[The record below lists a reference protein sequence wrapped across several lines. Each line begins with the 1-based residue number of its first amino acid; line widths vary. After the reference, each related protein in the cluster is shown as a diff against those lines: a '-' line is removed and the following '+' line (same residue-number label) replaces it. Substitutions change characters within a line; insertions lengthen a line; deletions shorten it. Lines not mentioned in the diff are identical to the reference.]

1 MQQCNRV
8 RELQEHKGGGEKMK
22 SYSLFLKDF
31 SSEIRTRYAI
41 NSLAM
46 FIIVAISVILF
57 SIGSEKVSPVLTGG
71 LFWVV
76 VFFSAMSGL
85 SRVFV
90 SEEERGTSLTL
101 QLVASPATVFTGKL
115 VFNLVLVFAM
125 NTVIAVLYSALFEE
139 FVLRNFTLFL
149 LTFIL
154 GNIGLAVSSTIIAA
168 IISKAGAKGTLYPV
182 LSFPI
187 LLPLIL
193 TSVKLTEFAIDGTG
207 LDESMFELAIVASYD
222 VVMLSASYMLFDF
235 IWKD

>member
-1 MQQCNRV
+1 MFSKAFAVFQ
-8 RELQEHKGGGEKMK
+8 
-22 SYSLFLKDF
+22 KDF
-31 SSEIRTRYAI
+31 HSEIRTRYAI

-57 SIGSEKVSPVLTGG
+57 AVGQEKISVGLTGG

-76 VFFSAMSGL
+76 IFFTAMSGL

-101 QLVASPATVFTGKL
+101 QLTASPSTVFSGKL
-115 VFNLVLVFAM
+115 IFNVVLVFCM
-125 NTVIAVLYSALFEE
+125 NTVIALLYAALFES
-139 FVLRNFTLFL
+139 FIIQNFL
-149 LTFIL
+149 LFFLSFIF
-154 GNIGLAVSSTIIAA
+154 GNIGLAISSTIIAA
-168 IISKAGAKGTLYPV
+168 IIAKAGAKGTLYPV

-193 TSVKLTEFAIDGTG
+193 TSVQLTLFALDGTAIE
-207 LDESMFELAIVASYD
+207 DARFELAIIVSYD
-222 VVMLSASYMLFDF
+222 VVMLTVSYLLFDF

>member
-1 MQQCNRV
+1 MNS
-8 RELQEHKGGGEKMK
+8 KAFA
-22 SYSLFLKDF
+22 LFLKDF
-31 SSEIRTRYAI
+31 RSELRTRYAV

-57 SIGSEKVSPVLTGG
+57 SIGQEKIPQNLTGG

-76 VFFSAMSGL
+76 IFFSAMSGL
-85 SRVFV
+85 ARAFV

-101 QLVASPATVFTGKL
+101 QLIASPSTVFTGKL
-115 VFNLVLVFAM
+115 LFNLILVFIM
-125 NTVIAVLYSALFEE
+125 NIIIALLYSALFDE
-139 FVLRNFTLFL
+139 FVILNFSLFL

-154 GNIGLAVSSTIIAA
+154 SNVGLAVSSTIIAA
-168 IISKAGAKGTLYPV
+168 IISKAGSKGTLYPV

-193 TSVKLTEFAIDGTG
+193 TSVQLTSACMVGTTF
-207 LDESMFELAIVASYD
+207 DESSINLAVLVCYDVIMLTASYI
-222 VVMLSASYMLFDF
+222 LFDF

>member
-1 MQQCNRV
+1 
-8 RELQEHKGGGEKMK
+8 MK
-22 SYSLFLKDF
+22 SYSLFQKDF

-57 SIGSEKVSPVLTGG
+57 SVGSESISPVLTGG

-101 QLVASPATVFTGKL
+101 QLIASPATVFTGKL

-139 FVLRNFTLFL
+139 FVLKNFTLFF

-193 TSVKLTEFAIDGTG
+193 TSVKLTEFALDGTSIE
-207 LDESMFELAIVASYD
+207 ESMFELAIVASYD
-222 VVMLSASYMLFDF
+222 VIMISASYMLFDF